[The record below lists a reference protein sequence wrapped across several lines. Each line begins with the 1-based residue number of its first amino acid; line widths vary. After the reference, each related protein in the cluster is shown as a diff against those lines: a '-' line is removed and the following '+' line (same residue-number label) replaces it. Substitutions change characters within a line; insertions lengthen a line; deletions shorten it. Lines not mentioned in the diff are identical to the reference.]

1 MAALKETG
9 QYENTIIVFTTD
21 NGGASSYGGSNTPL
35 RGTKGTLYE
44 GGTRGIGFIH
54 SPLLKEKGFVSRLE
68 KTMCLQYS

>member
-1 MAALKETG
+1 MIDGLKKSG

-21 NGGASSYGGSNTPL
+21 NGGAVNGGGNNAPL

-54 SPLLKEKGFVSRLE
+54 SPLLKQTKYTN
-68 KTMCLQYS
+68 K